1 MRDMDKKRQADR
13 DRKAIR
19 RLTDTDGATVEAMRR
34 LRGVERAQA
43 KEIERLQ
50 RDLLG
55 YRRRDEREATLGR
68 EVADAAVPKWV
79 DEGGAPRGGPGIPT
93 LFLSDWH
100 WGERVRQDEVGGV
113 NRFDKD
119 IARQSAIRTFNG
131 AIDLA
136 MHHMV
141 RPEYPG
147 IVVPLGGDFIDYLL
161 GVQHTSEEPNELLV
175 RDAMRDLA
183 GVLVAGITRLADT
196 FGHVF
201 VPAVPGNHGRL
212 TKRMPTKNTAA
223 TNLDTLLYDKLEDRL
238 AHDKRITFAISR
250 GSDIRYRVYGHR
262 YLLTHGYQFRG
273 GDGIIGA
280 IGPIVRGDKK
290 FRARNSQI
298 TRDYDTLLIGHW
310 HQFMPLPGVIV
321 NGSLKG
327 YDEYAY
333 QGGFQF
339 QPPMQAFWF
348 THPERGITCYWP
360 IQCRAKEKV
369 PASPWVSVDAL
380 YKEE

>member
-1 MRDMDKKRQADR
+1 MARDMDKKRKVDR
-13 DRKAIR
+13 ERKREISQLAAGN
-19 RLTDTDGATVEAMRR
+19 DGYKELAATHHATLRELEAVR
-34 LRGVERAQA
+34 
-43 KEIERLQ
+43 
-50 RDLLG
+50 RDLLALQK
-55 YRRRDEREATLGR
+55 RDASDAALAR
-68 EVADAAVPKWV
+68 EVTDAPLPKWLE
-79 DEGGAPRGGPGIPT
+79 DGAYPKAGPGVPT

-100 WGERVRQDEVGGV
+100 WAERVRRAEVGGV
-113 NRFDKD
+113 NEFNLQ
-119 IARQSAIRTFNG
+119 IARDSAMRVFNG

-136 MHHMV
+136 THHMV

-175 RDAMRDLA
+175 RDSMRDLA
-183 GVLVAGITRLADT
+183 GYMVAGLERLADT

-201 VPAVPGNHGRL
+201 VPAVPGNHSRL
-212 TKRMPTKNTAA
+212 TKKMPSKNTAA
-223 TNLDTLLYDKLEDRL
+223 TNLDSIFYDKLEDRL
-238 AHDKRITFAISR
+238 AHDRRIAFANSR
-250 GSDIRYRVYGHR
+250 GSDIRYRIYNHR

-290 FRARNSQI
+290 FRARSSQI
-298 TRDYDTLLIGHW
+298 ARDYDTLLMGHY
-310 HQFMPLPGVIV
+310 HQFMPLPGIVV

-333 QGGFQF
+333 QAGFQY

-360 IQCRAKEKV
+360 IQCRPKV
-369 PASPWVSVDAL
+369 KAPPAQWASIDSI

>member
-1 MRDMDKKRQADR
+1 MARDMDRKHEYDRNRQRAIHRLAEGDGGYKKLSQTHR
-13 DRKAIR
+13 
-19 RLTDTDGATVEAMRR
+19 AT
-34 LRGVERAQA
+34 L
-43 KEIERLQ
+43 KELESVR
-50 RDLLG
+50 RDLLAFQK
-55 YRRRDEREATLGR
+55 REAQEARIAL
-68 EVADAAVPKWV
+68 EVADAEPPKWLA
-79 DEGGAPRGGPGIPT
+79 EGNYPKGGPGVPT

-100 WGERVRQDEVGGV
+100 WGERVRPAEVGGV
-113 NRFDKD
+113 NAFSPA
-119 IARQSAIRTFNG
+119 IARESARRIFDG

-141 RPEYPG
+141 KPEYPG
-147 IVVPLGGDFIDYLL
+147 IVVPLGGDFVDFLL

-175 RDAMRDLA
+175 RESMRDMA
-183 GVLVAGITRLADT
+183 GHIVAGLTRLADT

-212 TKRMPTKNTAA
+212 TKRMPTKQTAA
-223 TNLDTLLYDKLEDRL
+223 TNLDSIFYDKLQDRL
-238 AHDKRITFAISR
+238 AHDSRVTFAISR
-250 GSDIRYRVYGHR
+250 GSDIRYRVYGHT

-327 YDEYAY
+327 YDEFAY
-333 QGGFQF
+333 QNGFQY

-348 THPERGITCYWP
+348 THPDRGITCYWP
-360 IQCRAKEKV
+360 IQCRPKARGPERQ
-369 PASPWVSVDAL
+369 WVTLDTL
-380 YKEE
+380 YAGG

>member
-1 MRDMDKKRQADR
+1 MARDMEKKRQHDR
-13 DRKAIR
+13 DRMQSLRALSPKEKTAIDHAR
-19 RLTDTDGATVEAMRR
+19 AL
-34 LRGVERAQA
+34 ER
-43 KEIERLQ
+43 ELERTR
-50 RDLLG
+50 RDLLD
-55 YRRRDEREATLGR
+55 YQKRERSEAALAQ
-68 EVADAAVPKWV
+68 EVADAPMPKWLA
-79 DEGGAPRGGPGIPT
+79 EGGYPKGGPGVPT

-100 WGERVRQDEVGGV
+100 WAEKVRAAEVGGV
-113 NRFDKD
+113 NKYDLPT
-119 IARQSAIRTFNG
+119 AQASAVRTFEG
-131 AIDLA
+131 AVDLA
-136 MHHMV
+136 TNHMV

-147 IVVPLGGDFIDYLL
+147 IVVPLGGDFIDFLL

-175 RDAMRDLA
+175 RESMRDLA
-183 GVLVAGITRLADT
+183 GYMVAGLIRLADV

-212 TKRMPTKNTAA
+212 TKRMPTKQTAA
-223 TNLDTLLYDKLEDRL
+223 TNLDSIFYDKLQDRL
-238 AHDKRITFAISR
+238 AHDGRITFAISR
-250 GSDIRYRVYGHR
+250 GSDIRYRVYGHT

-333 QGGFQF
+333 QNGFQF

-348 THPERGITCYWP
+348 THPDRGITCYWP
-360 IQCRAKEKV
+360 IQCRSKV
-369 PASPWVSVDAL
+369 RMAPNPWVSIDSL
-380 YKEE
+380 YREGK